1 MENFQKKIIIAFSQ
15 IYFSRSMSYHNFVGF
30 LLKLYINEVLV
41 TEWVSKNHMLD
52 TYPRYLSSI
61 RLFFIYSLP
70 YLMIFQSTEDDA
82 AENFEKASNEAKIWP
97 TVKKN
102 FVQFALNSFFGW
114 FQVVPKNQNLG
125 NLSATTIKY
134 VFTNTL

>member
-1 MENFQKKIIIAFSQ
+1 
-15 IYFSRSMSYHNFVGF
+15 
-30 LLKLYINEVLV
+30 
-41 TEWVSKNHMLD
+41 
-52 TYPRYLSSI
+52 
-61 RLFFIYSLP
+61 
-70 YLMIFQSTEDDA
+70 MIFQNTVDDA

-102 FVQFALNSFFGW
+102 FVQFALNSFFWW
-114 FQVVPKNQNLG
+114 FQVVPKSQNLG